1 MSQLSLIDYVMTR
14 FATQLGRKRLV
25 AKENVTIVVELDP
38 LADLAH
44 SFFLVPRRIVNAE
57 FIFFTIYWVALSVS
71 RESNLSV

>member
-1 MSQLSLIDYVMTR
+1 MSLLSLIEYVMTR
-14 FATQLGRKRLV
+14 FAPQLGRIRLV

-57 FIFFTIYWVALSVS
+57 FFIFLQYIG
-71 RESNLSV
+71 